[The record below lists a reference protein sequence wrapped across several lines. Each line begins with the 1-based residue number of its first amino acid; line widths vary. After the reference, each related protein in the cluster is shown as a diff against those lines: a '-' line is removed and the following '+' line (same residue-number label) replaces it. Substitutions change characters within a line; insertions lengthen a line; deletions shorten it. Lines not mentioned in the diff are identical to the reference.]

1 MTAKEK
7 PVAVIA
13 VENVTASKKVE
24 AVGQEVK
31 VVDTLFCRVAY
42 RIYSRFEFVLLVV
55 EVECGSLC

>member
-13 VENVTASKKVE
+13 VESVTASKKVE
-24 AVGQEVK
+24 AVGQEIK

-42 RIYSRFEFVLLVV
+42 RIYSRLEFVLLLV
-55 EVECGSLC
+55 EM

>member
-13 VENVTASKKVE
+13 VESVTASKKVE
-24 AVGQEVK
+24 AVGQEIK

-42 RIYSRFEFVLLVV
+42 IIYSRLEFVLLLV
-55 EVECGSLC
+55 EM